1 MFLNVDF
8 KLVFGSVKYLK
19 GMIIFNVF
27 LFLNFF
33 KVDINFLWYLVN
45 LFIGLFFNYY
55 WGVYIG

>member
-19 GMIIFNVF
+19 RMIIFNVF

-45 LFIGLFFNYY
+45 IFIGLFLNYY